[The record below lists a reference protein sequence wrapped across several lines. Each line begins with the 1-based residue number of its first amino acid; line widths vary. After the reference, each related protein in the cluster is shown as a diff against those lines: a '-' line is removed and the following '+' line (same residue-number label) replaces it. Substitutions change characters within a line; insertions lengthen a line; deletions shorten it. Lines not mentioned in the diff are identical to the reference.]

1 MKTTASKKNDLLNPT
16 PAQIKYRNR
25 KWAEAL
31 LANKKKL
38 RSQMYSDGRRCC
50 LAVAQDVAC
59 ELGLV
64 NYRGHDEHEPHCD
77 VGSFFGWD
85 RATNPSLDVATK
97 DKQWRKIDAVSLNDG
112 ISLSNNKKHQWH
124 GLSHAQIAECVLNTY
139 VRPKNK
145 KQTFKF

>member
-1 MKTTASKKNDLLNPT
+1 MKTTASKKNGLLNPT

-31 LANKKKL
+31 LANKKKK
-38 RSQMYSDGRRCC
+38 RCKMYSNGGRCC

-59 ELGLV
+59 QLGLDD
-64 NYRGHDEHEPHCD
+64 YRGYNEHVPHKN
-77 VGSFFGWD
+77 VGFFFGWGSHIPYL
-85 RATNPSLDVATK
+85 NVSVK
-97 DKQWRKIDAVSLNDG
+97 DKQWLKIKAVSLNDG
-112 ISLSNNKKHQWH
+112 ISLSNNKKHQDS

>member
-1 MKTTASKKNDLLNPT
+1 MKTTASTKKDLLNPT

-31 LANKKKL
+31 VANKKKK
-38 RSQMYSDGRRCC
+38 RNTMYGNGGRCC

-59 ELGLV
+59 ELGIG
-64 NYRGHDEHEPHCD
+64 NYRGCDEFHPHSNI
-77 VGSFFGWD
+77 GLFFGWEGQL
-85 RATNPSLDVATK
+85 PGLDVSVK

-112 ISLSNNKKHQWH
+112 ISLSNNKKHQES